1 MDIANLPLPLQVL
14 AAESQSM
21 EPSEERE
28 STPSITVPET
38 DMDTQSSLGRS
49 EVIEPV
55 SPPPSREPS
64 EMPQVS
70 QSQEVYR
77 KY

>member
-1 MDIANLPLPLQVL
+1 
-14 AAESQSM
+14 M

-38 DMDTQSSLGRS
+38 DMDTQSSLGRTEGS

-55 SPPPSREPS
+55 SPPPSRESS

-70 QSQEVYR
+70 QSQEVYILSVHV
-77 KY
+77 YMY